1 MLYSSDIL
9 LSVPRVLDKHDD
21 MLENEDIEIEDIEI
35 EDISENTLSYET

>member
-9 LSVPRVLDKHDD
+9 LSVPRVLDKHED
-21 MLENEDIEIEDIEI
+21 MLENEDIEI